1 MSRWMVLVGCAMGLA
16 ACGPKDYVGDF
27 CAAAESCY
35 QKAGEAFSISQC
47 ENAVQAVLEGSKVKG
62 CGGEYESFI
71 GCVEDLSCDQL
82 RLYAE
87 QNQAPQDCGA
97 AANQY
102 NKCMQ

>member
-1 MSRWMVLVGCAMGLA
+1 MSRWLMLAGLCVGLS

-35 QKAGEAFSISQC
+35 EKAGQAFSISQC
-47 ENAVQAVLEGSKVKG
+47 EDAVQAVLEGARVRD

-71 GCVEDLSCDQL
+71 SCVEGLSCDQL
-82 RLYAE
+82 RIYAE
-87 QNQAPQDCGA
+87 QNQTPQDCGA
-97 AANQY
+97 AANKY

>member
-1 MSRWMVLVGCAMGLA
+1 MSRWFALGLPCLFLV

-35 QKAGEAFSISQC
+35 RKAGEAFSVSQC
-47 ENAVQAVLEGSKVKG
+47 EDAVQAILEGAEVKG
-62 CGGEYESFI
+62 CGGEYEDFI
-71 GCVEDLSCDQL
+71 SCVEDLSCDQL
-82 RLYAE
+82 RFYAE

-97 AANQY
+97 AANRY